1 MSTTATRPLKAN
13 RAIVAVACLLVTA
26 TAMAASLGWMR
37 GAAAS
42 FFTDRDWDL
51 VSETLGAT
59 LESAADGETR
69 EWSNDKS
76 GASGRMMVLLT
87 ESREDV
93 TCRKLRIESR
103 ARGASSGDDY
113 TFCRRGDGPWGIG
126 QPK

>member
-1 MSTTATRPLKAN
+1 MNTRTRKRLHAGQT
-13 RAIVAVACLLVTA
+13 ILVLACLLIATA
-26 TAMAASLGWMR
+26 AMAASLAWLR

-51 VSETLGAT
+51 VSETLKGT
-59 LESAADGETR
+59 LDAAADGETR
-69 EWSNDKS
+69 EWSNDRS
-76 GASGRMMVLLT
+76 GAGGRMTPLLT
-87 ESREDV
+87 ETRADV

-126 QPK
+126 PPK